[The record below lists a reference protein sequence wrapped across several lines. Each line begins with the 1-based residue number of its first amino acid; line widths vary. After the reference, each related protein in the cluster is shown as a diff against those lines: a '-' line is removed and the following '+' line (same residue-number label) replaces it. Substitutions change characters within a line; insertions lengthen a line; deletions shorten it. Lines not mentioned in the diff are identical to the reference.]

1 MKKLLPALLVLLV
14 CVMLFSSCASNTDLP
29 ANTETPNNTNTA
41 TLEPTT
47 EPTIEPTVEP
57 TEVDWRT
64 LYPEKDIELLEKF
77 CDIWNSEERDF
88 SEVLV
93 YRTEDG
99 DLPDPENLKA
109 GGYQLD
115 EIYTFVY
122 VDNLELLEITGEYT
136 DKESNSWGH
145 MTLTYSSQA
154 DGIKL
159 YLDPDLTSVYLVKLN
174 VTVDEDK
181 YDNFLETAEEP
192 RAFMPDTTY
201 TLMVITTVG
210 DDRLIFSVS
219 GADYVVLENMGF
231 DIPDDEMQRWLDR
244 QAYIQQ
250 DWE

>member
-1 MKKLLPALLVLLV
+1 MKKLLPALVILLA
-14 CVMLFSSCASNTDLP
+14 VMLLASCNQDTNTP
-29 ANTETPNNTNTA
+29 ATTETPNNTNTA

-64 LYPEKDIELLEKF
+64 LYPEEDIELLEEF

-109 GGYQLD
+109 GGFQLD
-115 EIYTFVY
+115 EIYAFVY

-145 MTLTYSSQA
+145 LTLTYSSQA

-159 YLDPDLTSVYLVKLN
+159 YLDP
-174 VTVDEDK
+174 
-181 YDNFLETAEEP
+181 
-192 RAFMPDTTY
+192 
-201 TLMVITTVG
+201 TL
-210 DDRLIFSVS
+210 
-219 GADYVVLENMGF
+219 
-231 DIPDDEMQRWLDR
+231 
-244 QAYIQQ
+244 QAYILLN
-250 DWE
+250 